1 MKKLILFSFL
11 AFLTIPLIAQT
22 AFNSN
27 ASSSKMSILGTST
40 LHDWESVVED
50 FSVTTSTEEGKL
62 TNINLNVVVKSIKSG
77 KGGMD
82 KNTYKAMKADQFPNI
97 KFSAKE
103 LSVSGTNITGTGQLT
118 IAGKTKSIPVNFS
131 YEKWNNDTF
140 QVIGKVDIVMSEY
153 GIDPPTAMM
162 GAIKTGDKITIKFE
176 IAMNKQ

>member
-1 MKKLILFSFL
+1 MTVKDDQINVSVEPIKLNKVGGFS
-11 AFLTIPLIAQT
+11 
-22 AFNSN
+22 
-27 ASSSKMSILGTST
+27 
-40 LHDWESVVED
+40 
-50 FSVTTSTEEGKL
+50 
-62 TNINLNVVVKSIKSG
+62 
-77 KGGMD
+77 
-82 KNTYKAMKADQFPNI
+82 YNI
-97 KFSAKE
+97 KDPKYIKFTAKE
-103 LSVSGTNITGTGQLT
+103 LTISGTKITGTGQLT